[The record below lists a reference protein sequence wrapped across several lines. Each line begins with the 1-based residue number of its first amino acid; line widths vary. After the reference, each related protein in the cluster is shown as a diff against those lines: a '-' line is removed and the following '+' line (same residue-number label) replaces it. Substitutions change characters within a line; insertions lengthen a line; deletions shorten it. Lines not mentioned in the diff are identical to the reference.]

1 LMITAAWV
9 SFRSWVLCILS
20 FTACSSLLHIHE
32 RAEAWR
38 VIAVALLC
46 CCCRPTAYN
55 HFISV
60 APLLNPGRNFW

>member
-32 RAEAWR
+32 RA
-38 VIAVALLC
+38 
-46 CCCRPTAYN
+46 TA
-55 HFISV
+55 
-60 APLLNPGRNFW
+60 